1 MPLFGAPQN
10 DENGWSSGYISGFAT
25 KRRGRSLN
33 DVREL
38 EHEVDLESAEAP
50 KTVGPN

>member
-1 MPLFGAPQN
+1 MKMGGPV
-10 DENGWSSGYISGFAT
+10 AT
-25 KRRGRSLN
+25 LVVSRQRGEGRSLN